1 MLRPMMSPKM
11 RFHLA
16 LLLLLLALPASLS
29 AGAVEIEDRRSYPA
43 REESGAASVLHIIGT
58 TEAEVMEGLIR
69 GYQTSHREVAVVY
82 HQATSRSV
90 YQAVEQD
97 EEVEGGR
104 YDLAISS
111 AMDLQIKLVNDGRA
125 RQHVSTPTARLPRWA
140 TWRDRIFGFTR
151 EPAVIIYNRQ
161 AFAEIAVPQSHFE
174 LLNLLRRTPGL
185 FTGRIATYDPNI
197 SGLGFLFATQD
208 SLKSDTYWRLM
219 EIFGNLSAELSCCS
233 SEMLDRVAKGEIAL
247 AYNVLGSYAQARRDA
262 GAPIGIVLPRDYTLL
277 MVRTALI
284 PATSDNAQAAGNF
297 IDFLVSE
304 EGQRLIENEAFL
316 SPALPEGDDGTLI
329 PIRLGPGLLVYLD
342 ALKRRAFLEEW
353 ASAVRERR

>member
-1 MLRPMMSPKM
+1 MTR
-11 RFHLA
+11 LA
-16 LLLLLLALPASLS
+16 AILLLFLIAAPVPLS

-43 REESGAASVLHIIGT
+43 VEEGGAASTLHIIGT

-69 GYQTSHREVAVVY
+69 AYRNRYQDVAVVY
-82 HQATSRSV
+82 DQATSRVV
-90 YQAVEQD
+90 YDAVEQD
-97 EEVEGGR
+97 VKVGDSP

-125 RQHVSTPTARLPRWA
+125 RRHVSAATSRLPRWA
-140 TWRDRIFGFTR
+140 TWRERIFGFTR
-151 EPAVIIYNRQ
+151 EPAVIIYNHQ
-161 AFAEIAVPQSHFE
+161 AFAEIAVPQSRFE

-185 FTGRIATYDPNI
+185 FKGRIATYDPNV

-208 SLKSDTYWRLM
+208 SLQSDTYWRLM

-233 SEMLDRVAKGEIAL
+233 SEMLDRVAEGEIAL

-284 PATSDNAQAAGNF
+284 PATSDNAEAAGDF
-297 IDFLVSE
+297 TDFLVSE
-304 EGQRLIENEAFL
+304 EGQRLIEHQALL

-342 ALKRRAFLEEW
+342 ALKRKAFLSEW
-353 ASAVRERR
+353 ASAVEERR

>member
-1 MLRPMMSPKM
+1 MTRLR
-11 RFHLA
+11 
-16 LLLLLLALPASLS
+16 LLLLLLFAPFFAGA

-43 REESGAASVLHIIGT
+43 VVDEGAAGTLHIIGT

-69 GYQTSHREVAVVY
+69 AYRTRHQDIAVVY

-90 YQAVEQD
+90 YGAVEQD
-97 EEVEGGR
+97 EKVDGSP

-125 RQHVSTPTARLPRWA
+125 RRHVSTATARLPRWA

-151 EPAVIIYNRQ
+151 EPAVIIYNRA
-161 AFAEIAVPQSHFE
+161 AFSEIAVPQSRFE
-174 LLNLLRRTPGL
+174 LLNLLRRAPGL
-185 FTGRIATYDPNI
+185 FKGRIATYDPNI

-208 SLKSDTYWRLM
+208 SLQSDTYWRLM
-219 EIFGNLSAELSCCS
+219 EIFGNLSAQLSCCS
-233 SEMLDRVAKGEIAL
+233 SEMLNRVAEGEIAL
-247 AYNVLGSYAQARRDA
+247 AYNVLGSYAQAKRDA

-284 PATSDNAQAAGNF
+284 PKTSDNAEAAGDF

-304 EGQRLIENEAFL
+304 EGQRIIENEAFL
-316 SPALPEGDDGTLI
+316 SPSLPEADDGTLI

-342 ALKRRAFLEEW
+342 ALKRKAFLSEW

>member
-1 MLRPMMSPKM
+1 MKP
-11 RFHLA
+11 
-16 LLLLLLALPASLS
+16 LLLILLLSLAAAPA
-29 AGAVEIEDRRSYPA
+29 ARAVEIEDRRSYPA
-43 REESGAASVLHIIGT
+43 LQDSGAAATLHIIGT

-69 GYQTSHREVAVVY
+69 AYRTRHRDIAVVY

-97 EEVEGGR
+97 ETVDGSP

-125 RQHVSTPTARLPRWA
+125 RRHLSTATARLPRWA
-140 TWRDRIFGFTR
+140 TWRERIFGFTR
-151 EPAVIIYNRQ
+151 EPAVMIYNRQ
-161 AFAEIAVPQSHFE
+161 AFAEIEVPQSRFE
-174 LLNLLRRTPGL
+174 LLNLLRRAPGL
-185 FTGRIATYDPNI
+185 FKGRIATYDPNV

-208 SLKSDTYWRLM
+208 SLQSDTYWRLM

-233 SEMLDRVAKGEIAL
+233 SEMLGRVASGEIAL
-247 AYNVLGSYAQARRDA
+247 AYNVLGSYAQAERDA

-284 PATSDNAQAAGNF
+284 PERSDNAAAAGDF

-304 EGQRLIENEAFL
+304 EGQRLIAHEAFL

-353 ASAVRERR
+353 ESAVEERR

>member
-1 MLRPMMSPKM
+1 MI
-11 RFHLA
+11 RF
-16 LLLLLLALPASLS
+16 LLLALLFAAALPAQAL
-29 AGAVEIEDRRSYPA
+29 EIEDRRSYPA
-43 REESGAASVLHIIGT
+43 RHDEAAASTLHILST

-69 GYQTSHREVAVVY
+69 GYQSRHPKVAVIY
-82 HQATSRSV
+82 DQATSRVV
-90 YQAVEQD
+90 YRAIERDAAVGD
-97 EEVEGGR
+97 SP

-125 RQHVSTPTARLPRWA
+125 RRHVSVATSRLPRWA
-140 TWRDRIFGFTR
+140 TWRDGIFGFTR
-151 EPAVIIYNRQ
+151 EPAVMVYNPA
-161 AFAEIAVPQSHFE
+161 AFAGIPVPRSHFE
-174 LLNLLRRTPGL
+174 LLNLLRRAPER
-185 FTGRIATYDPNI
+185 FTGRIATYDPNV

-208 SLKSDTYWRLM
+208 SLQSDSYWRLM

-233 SEMLDRVAKGEIAL
+233 SDMIDRVAEGEIAL

-262 GAPIGIVLPRDYTLL
+262 GAPIGIVLPRDYALL

-284 PATSDNAQAAGNF
+284 PRTSDNPAEAGNF

-304 EGQRLIENEAFL
+304 EGQRIIEHEAFL

-329 PIRLGPGLLVYLD
+329 PIRLGPGLMVYLD

-353 ASAVRERR
+353 ASAVEERR

>member
-1 MLRPMMSPKM
+1 MTRDPFIM
-11 RFHLA
+11 RF
-16 LLLLLLALPASLS
+16 LLTFLLLAAALPAH
-29 AGAVEIEDRRSYPA
+29 AVEIEDRRSYPA
-43 REESGAASVLHIIGT
+43 REDGGAAATLHIIGT

-69 GYQTSHREVAVVY
+69 AYQARHGAVAVVY
-82 HQATSRSV
+82 DQATSRVV
-90 YQAVEQD
+90 YQAVERNVAVD
-97 EEVEGGR
+97 GSP

-125 RQHVSTPTARLPRWA
+125 RQHVSTATARLPRWA
-140 TWRDRIFGFTR
+140 SWRDRIFGFTR

-161 AFAEIAVPQSHFE
+161 AFAEIAVPRSRFE

-185 FTGRIATYDPNI
+185 FQGRIATYDPNV

-208 SLKSDTYWRLM
+208 SLQSDTYWRLM

-233 SEMLDRVAKGEIAL
+233 SEMLDRVASGEMAL
-247 AYNVLGSYAQARRDA
+247 AYNVLGSYAQAERDA

-284 PATSDNAQAAGNF
+284 PAPSDNAAEAGDF

-304 EGQRLIENEAFL
+304 EGQRVIAHEALL

-353 ASAVRERR
+353 ASAVEERR